1 MFSDLFNK
9 YLTNDFKFTSE
20 DPQFRR
26 VRMINCVLPIAI
38 LVLVVFT
45 FVAYTIELYPV
56 MVSNLI
62 GCGLSIFALYDF
74 HKRHLVFFTAVLIAA
89 IEIFVLLSLFW
100 FVGFNHYVLVW
111 IVVIPITA
119 YFLLGRKGGRIFTI
133 GFSLMVLMFIIS
145 NYANWE
151 SQGFTIVGMLN
162 LGFAYLGLILII
174 SYYELSMQEALEN
187 LERKNQELAIL
198 SITDSLTGAYNRIKL
213 DEILFSEISNYRKTG
228 KDFAILIGD
237 VDFFK
242 QINDNFGHLYGDKI
256 LKEITQIM
264 DETIRETD
272 ICGRWGGEEFMIIC
286 LNTQIGGAVF
296 LAEKIRSAIED
307 FSRLAPHQVTMSFG
321 VAKFEPWDTIET
333 LIKRADD
340 ALYLA
345 KERGR
350 NRVEQL

>member
-45 FVAYTIELYPV
+45 FVAYIIELYPV

>member
-1 MFSDLFNK
+1 
-9 YLTNDFKFTSE
+9 
-20 DPQFRR
+20 
-26 VRMINCVLPIAI
+26 MINCVLPIAI

-74 HKRHLVFFTAVLIAA
+74 HKRHLVFFTAVLIAV

-187 LERKNQELAIL
+187 LERKNHELAIL

-237 VDFFK
+237 IDFFK

-264 DETIRETD
+264 GETIRETD

>member
-1 MFSDLFNK
+1 MFSKLFNK
-9 YLTNDFKFTSE
+9 YLTNDFRFTSE
-20 DPQFRR
+20 DLQFRR

-38 LVLVVFT
+38 FVLFVFS
-45 FVAYTIELYPV
+45 FVAYAIELYPV

-62 GCGLSIFALYDF
+62 GGVLAFFALYDF
-74 HKRHLVFFTAVLIAA
+74 HKRHFVFFTAVLIVA

-111 IVVIPITA
+111 IVVVPISA
-119 YFLLGRKGGRIFTI
+119 YFLLGRKGGRIFTFS
-133 GFSLMVLMFIIS
+133 FSLMVLIFIFL

-151 SQGFTIVGMLN
+151 TQGFTNVGLLN
-162 LGFAYLGLILII
+162 LGFSYLGMILII
-174 SYYELSMQEALEN
+174 SYYELSMQEALKN
-187 LERKNQELAIL
+187 LERKNHELAIL
-198 SITDSLTGAYNRIKL
+198 SITDSLTGIYNRIKL
-213 DEILFSEISNYRKTG
+213 DEILFLEISNYRKTG

-237 VDFFK
+237 IDFFK
-242 QINDNFGHLYGDKI
+242 QINDNYGHLYGDRV

-264 DETIRETD
+264 GETIRETD

-296 LAEKIRSAIED
+296 LAEKLRLAIED

-321 VAKFEPWDTIET
+321 VAQFEPQDTIET

-345 KERGR
+345 KKRGR